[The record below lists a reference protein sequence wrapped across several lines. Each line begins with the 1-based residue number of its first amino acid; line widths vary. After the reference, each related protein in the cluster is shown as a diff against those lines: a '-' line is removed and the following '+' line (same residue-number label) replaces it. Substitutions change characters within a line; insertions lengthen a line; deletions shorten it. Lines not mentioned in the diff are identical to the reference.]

1 MTVYNISWCKP
12 LDDHLVC
19 QNIVGRMLSLNIK
32 FTTLF
37 ISWGASALLESKDTP
52 SPWWFF
58 ANTFAVTF
66 RCFVLSCQQHSFQLL
81 IYHKHHKILKYFSV
95 LSVNLLFWARK
106 NSFSCTTCFFV
117 KHVTYSLR
125 TSRSLAFYKSCLLNL
140 LVSWN
145 GHIIGPW
152 HSCHLMCFHWNYQT
166 FCVPR
171 MEQFL

>member
-1 MTVYNISWCKP
+1 MTVYNTVY
-12 LDDHLVC
+12 LDVNLLMTILYLGC
-19 QNIVGRMLSLNIK
+19 QNIVGRMLSLNRK
-32 FTTLF
+32 FMTLF
-37 ISWGASALLESKDTP
+37 VSWGASA
-52 SPWWFF
+52 PWWFF
-58 ANTFAVTF
+58 ANIFAVTF

-125 TSRSLAFYKSCLLNL
+125 TSRSLAFYISCLLNL

-152 HSCHLMCFHWNYQT
+152 HSCHLMCFHWDYQT

-171 MEQFL
+171 TEQFL